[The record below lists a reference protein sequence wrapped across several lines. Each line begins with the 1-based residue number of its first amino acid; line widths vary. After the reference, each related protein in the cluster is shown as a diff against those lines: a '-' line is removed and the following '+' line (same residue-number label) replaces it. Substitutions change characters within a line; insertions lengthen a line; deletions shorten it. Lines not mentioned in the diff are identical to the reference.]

1 MYILL
6 PYLYTY
12 ILIYIYSCIRMP
24 IFVCWYYFYTL
35 HNYMHKFIY
44 INAYLYVSFANIHIH
59 ANSHIYKF
67 FCIHVHKSDLYI
79 YAYTYLCIHL
89 HFFVIWIWAY
99 LYATYV
105 ASVCADLIYCIFFNE
120 CMNIYT
126 YIFLKYLYRKINTA
140 LSRQFIILLQR
151 SFLHWKLNVD
161 VLKMQKCI
169 ERFWALSGVL
179 NWSASA
185 LFSKFVC
192 EIKFSD
198 IIMWVLCNHI
208 DHHFTYIQSHVF
220 GMKFLKWC
228 RHIAHPYWLNSW
240 STLI

>member
-1 MYILL
+1 MFLL
-6 PYLYTY
+6 
-12 ILIYIYSCIRMP
+12 LIYIYTQIH
-24 IFVCWYYFYTL
+24 IYTGFSV
-35 HNYMHKFIY
+35 YMYTKVIY
-44 INAYLYVSFANIHIH
+44 IYTHIH
-59 ANSHIYKF
+59 TY
-67 FCIHVHKSDLYI
+67 VYI
-79 YAYTYLCIHL
+79 YIYL
-89 HFFVIWIWAY
+89 VIWIWAY

-105 ASVCADLIYCIFFNE
+105 ESVCADLMYCIFFNK
-120 CMNIYT
+120 CMHIYT
-126 YIFLKYLYRKINTA
+126 YFLKYLYRKINTA

-169 ERFWALSGVL
+169 ELFWALSGLL
-179 NWSASA
+179 NWIACA

-228 RHIAHPYWLNSW
+228 RYIAHPYW
-240 STLI
+240 TLGLL

>member
-1 MYILL
+1 MNAWT
-6 PYLYTY
+6 YT
-12 ILIYIYSCIRMP
+12 
-24 IFVCWYYFYTL
+24 
-35 HNYMHKFIY
+35 H
-44 INAYLYVSFANIHIH
+44 
-59 ANSHIYKF
+59 
-67 FCIHVHKSDLYI
+67 
-79 YAYTYLCIHL
+79 
-89 HFFVIWIWAY
+89 
-99 LYATYV
+99 
-105 ASVCADLIYCIFFNE
+105 
-120 CMNIYT
+120 
-126 YIFLKYLYRKINTA
+126 IFLKYLYRKINTA

-228 RHIAHPYWLNSW
+228 RHIAHLAELLVYFN
-240 STLI
+240 LIFGSSVDNLPVAKLKAFVENIKLTKGRHYILMKRVDFMR